1 MELWDKT
8 NYGQGLTCSLEGQM
22 CTGEARRCGNHGGN
36 HAPLW
41 KSVGNLFLSEVFC
54 GGRGGQSME
63 GEERCGWRSGGGEMK
78 GRECQRMKGAER
90 KRRVVG
96 R

>member
-41 KSVGNLFLSEVFC
+41 KSVGNLFRQKFLVEVEEAKAWKERRGVD
-54 GGRGGQSME
+54 GG
-63 GEERCGWRSGGGEMK
+63 
-78 GRECQRMKGAER
+78 
-90 KRRVVG
+90 VVVA